1 MEELKPHLT
10 TSELRKKEA
19 LEKEQ
24 ELLKK
29 CEEYAE
35 QLLGGKEAVV
45 KLSNLHKG
53 LFYLP
58 IEDEDG
64 NIEKMGILKPIDRH
78 ILSHATTK
86 LEDDGLYVFLEAC
99 MRECW
104 LDGDE
109 CILNDDEYFL
119 PAASK
124 FNKMLEGKKATF
136 LKRSAMR

>member
-1 MEELKPHLT
+1 MKP
-10 TSELRKKEA
+10 SELRKKEA
-19 LEKEQ
+19 IEKEQ
-24 ELLKK
+24 QLLAK

-35 QLLGGKEAVV
+35 QLLGGREALV

-58 IEDEDG
+58 IEDEEG
-64 NIEKMGILKPIDRH
+64 NIEKMGILRPIDRH

-86 LEDDGLYVFLEAC
+86 LEDDGLYIFLEAC

-104 LDGDE
+104 LAGDD
-109 CILNDDEYFL
+109 CILNDDDYFL
-119 PAASK
+119 PAAAK

>member
-1 MEELKPHLT
+1 MEELKPRLT
-10 TSELRKKEA
+10 PSELRKKEA

-24 ELLKK
+24 SLLKK

-35 QLLGGKEAVV
+35 QLLGGKEQVV

-86 LEDDGLYVFLEAC
+86 LDDDGLYVFLEAC

-104 LDGDE
+104 LAGDT
-109 CILNDDEYFL
+109 CILDDDDYFL
-119 PAASK
+119 PAAGK